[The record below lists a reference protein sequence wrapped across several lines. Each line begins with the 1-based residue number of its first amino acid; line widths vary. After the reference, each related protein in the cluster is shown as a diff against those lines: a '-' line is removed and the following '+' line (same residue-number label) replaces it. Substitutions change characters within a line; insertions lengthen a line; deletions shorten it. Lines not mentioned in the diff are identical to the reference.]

1 MGSKLHVLAQVIVLA
16 LATAT
21 AGAQP
26 AAELLKKAGE
36 EYKAGKYEA
45 AAALLQKAYELEPKP
60 ETLFALAQA
69 ERLAGKCAAAVP
81 HYKKLITELKD
92 LDIAK
97 LVQSNL
103 SLCQKDEPVVEPKP
117 TPVQPAPA
125 PIVPPKERIVVRV
138 EQRSDKLAL
147 TSFAAGTLALGAAV
161 GFYISANGN
170 RDAAVDART
179 LEDSRRF
186 NDRADGQRAVS
197 IVAGLA
203 GAGLVS
209 YAIVRW
215 LKKPETSAPTV
226 TIVPGSATFG
236 YVARF

>member
-16 LATAT
+16 IATST
-21 AGAQP
+21 AHAQS
-26 AAELLKKAGE
+26 AADLVKKAGD

-117 TPVQPAPA
+117 TSTPDPVPAP
-125 PIVPPKERIVVRV
+125 PPKEKIVVRV

-147 TSFAAGTLALGAAV
+147 ASFATGALAIGAAV
-161 GFYISANGN
+161 GLHIAANSN
-170 RDAAVDART
+170 RDAAADART
-179 LEDSRRF
+179 LEASRVF
-186 NDRADGQRAVS
+186 NDRADGERALS
-197 IVAGLA
+197 IVNGVVGVA
-203 GAGLVS
+203 LVS
-209 YAIVRW
+209 YAVVRW
-215 LKKPETSAPTV
+215 LKKPESAAPTL
-226 TIVPGSATFG
+226 TIAPGSASIG
-236 YVARF
+236 YIGRF